1 MKIKRLTIHGF
12 KSFVDKT
19 TLDFSRGTS
28 AIIGPNGCGK
38 SNIVDAIRWVIGEQ
52 NPRHLRGKTMED
64 VIFNGSDTRRPLGMA
79 EVVLTFSNE
88 SGTAPAHYAGFT
100 EIEVARRLYRSGESE
115 YYINKVQ
122 SRLRDVQDLFA
133 DTGIGTRAYSIVE
146 QGQVGWLVSAKPE
159 ERRAIFEEAA
169 GINKFKNKKQAALRR
184 LESTRENLT
193 RVGDIIGEVK
203 RQLGSLKRQAR
214 KAERYR
220 EMAGELKEVELTLY
234 SLELGRLTGLL
245 EEISGRLRALG
256 DEEVALG
263 AALAAK
269 EGLAEELRAEYLS
282 AESEFK
288 GVRERVYELEKRIQ
302 AEERSG
308 ALVEMRLEEL
318 KRNEERLAAE
328 TVELGERVEREA
340 GEIERLRAAKA
351 SLAKEM
357 EAEAAGCEEASARLA
372 ELVSELGSREEANRA
387 DRTEALRLGTRL
399 ADITHAI
406 GALLKEAE
414 NLREKEAR
422 ASSEREAV
430 SAALREN
437 EAPAAELEDRLREAV
452 GRKDLIA
459 GEMEREAE
467 RLAALE
473 AERGSLDE
481 RHTRARD
488 ELARASSRLAALEE
502 MERNFENL
510 RGGARS
516 IMLREDKKGV
526 YGILADCFSANPG
539 FERAVEAV
547 LGARLQYVVV
557 ESQAEGIEAI
567 EYLKREGAGRGSF
580 VPVKNL
586 KPAPAPVPVQSSSYI
601 PAGTMELAG
610 EVNVKEG
617 YEAIIRNLIGDA
629 LFVEDL
635 PTAMEIWKANG
646 IYRTLVTRDGD
657 IIDPQ
662 GIITGGGG
670 SGGDMG
676 ILEKRA
682 EIKAMGAEIA
692 RLEGEVA
699 GLKADLDRTG
709 ANLAE
714 AKRGLEEKRERLH
727 EAELEALGAE
737 SEHRRRAEE
746 AARLTA
752 RLASLTG
759 EIGEAERGLKETSER
774 MAELSS
780 QREELEESLRAMEE
794 KTAGQ
799 AGEIA
804 RLTEARETLAGEVTE
819 LKVALAQSRERYGA
833 VEKELEGRVSAAEE
847 LQRRI
852 EARAAEIAGAREE
865 AAAKEEEL
873 RSIKGV
879 IEGLLAEVE
888 TVRREEVA
896 SGEALGALDGR
907 IKALEGELREVR
919 SRSQDL
925 LELKGELTIEARELD
940 MKIANIKEK
949 AREKYDVELA
959 DLAAAP
965 DAPEG
970 AAAGRDAEALRA
982 TRDSL
987 RDRIAA
993 LGNVNLSALDEF
1005 EELETRHNFLIEQQ
1019 ADLENSVES
1028 LMKAIYRINRTTRER
1043 FRRSFDEINAKFK
1056 ESFPKFFKGGKA
1068 ELRLTEGV
1076 DILDAG
1082 IEIVVQPPGK
1092 RLQNIGLLSGGEKAL
1107 TATSLI
1113 FAIFL
1118 TKPSPFCLLDEVDAP
1133 LDDANIN
1140 RFNAFVREMSELSQ
1154 FLLITHNKNT
1164 MEIAD
1169 TLYGVTMEE
1178 PGVSRIVTLSL

>member
-1 MKIKRLTIHGF
+1 MKIKKLTIHGF

-19 TLDFSRGTS
+19 TLDFSRGAS

-64 VIFNGSDTRRPLGMA
+64 VIFNGSEARRPLGMA

-88 SGTAPAHYAGFT
+88 SGAAPAHYAGFT

-115 YYINKVQ
+115 YYINRVQ

-146 QGQVGWLVSAKPE
+146 QGQVGWLVGAKPE

-184 LESTRENLT
+184 LESTRDNLT

-220 EMAGELKEVELTLY
+220 EMADELKEVELTLY

-245 EEISGRLRALG
+245 EEISGRLRGIG
-256 DEEVALG
+256 DEEMALG
-263 AALAAK
+263 AALATK
-269 EGLAEELRAEYLS
+269 EGRAEELRAEYLS

-328 TVELGERVEREA
+328 TVELAERMEREA

-351 SLAKEM
+351 SLAAGM

-372 ELVSELGSREEANRA
+372 ELVGELGSREDANRA

-406 GALLKEAE
+406 GALIKEAE
-414 NLREKEAR
+414 SLREKEAR
-422 ASSEREAV
+422 AASEREAV
-430 SAALREN
+430 LAALREN
-437 EAPAAELEDRLREAV
+437 ETPAAELEDRLREAV
-452 GRKDLIA
+452 GRKDLLA
-459 GEMEREAE
+459 GQIETEAV

-473 AERGSLDE
+473 AERDILDE
-481 RHTRARD
+481 RHTRSRD

-516 IMLREDKKGV
+516 IMRRENKRGV
-526 YGILADCFSANPG
+526 HGILADCFTANPG
-539 FERAVEAV
+539 YERAVEAV
-547 LGARLQYVVV
+547 LGARLQFVVV

-580 VPVKNL
+580 VPMKNL
-586 KPAPAPVPVQSSSYI
+586 KPAPTPVPVQSSSYM

-617 YEAIIRNLIGDA
+617 YEAIIQNLIGDA

-635 PTAMEIWKANG
+635 PAAMEIWKANG

-670 SGGDMG
+670 AGGDMG

-682 EIKAMGAEIA
+682 ERKAIGAEIA
-692 RLEGEVA
+692 RLESDVA
-699 GLKADLDRTG
+699 ELKAALDRTE
-709 ANLAE
+709 ASLAE
-714 AKRGLEEKRERLH
+714 ATRGLEEKRERLH

-759 EIGEAERGLKETSER
+759 EIGEAARGLAETSAR
-774 MAELSS
+774 RAELSR

-794 KTAGQ
+794 KTSDQ

-804 RLTEARETLAGEVTE
+804 RLAAARETLAGEVTE
-819 LKVALAQSRERYGA
+819 LKVASAQSRERYGA
-833 VEKELEGRVSAAEE
+833 VEKELEGRTSAAEE
-847 LQRRI
+847 LQRRT
-852 EARAAEIAGAREE
+852 EARAAEIALAKEE
-865 AAAKEEEL
+865 AAAKEAEL

-879 IEGLLAEVE
+879 IEELLARIE
-888 TVRREEVA
+888 TVRHEEVA
-896 SGEALGALDGR
+896 AGEALEALDGR
-907 IKALEGELREVR
+907 IKALEGELREVK

-940 MKIANIKEK
+940 MKIANIKER
-949 AREKYDVELA
+949 AREKYNLELSGH
-959 DLAAAP
+959 AP
-965 DAPEG
+965 APPAG
-970 AAAGRDAEALRA
+970 AAAGHDAEALEA
-982 TRDSL
+982 TRGSL
-987 RDRIAA
+987 RERIAA

-1005 EELETRHNFLIEQQ
+1005 EELETRHTFLIEQQ
-1019 ADLENSVES
+1019 ADLESSVES

-1107 TATSLI
+1107 TATSLV